1 MLGVI
6 QQRAHSLSSRKVCP
20 APPTV
25 MWIQS
30 FTSNYTHQ
38 VASSSV
44 RLPSSG
50 RARRNVVV
58 HNDTPGWAGGNSTE
72 KAMFGDVSRLG
83 GLCGATHSMELS
95 TLSPSPACATHH
107 HLNTGMR
114 DDPIPSECPS
124 LRYLHRRRAASS
136 SALHTAVVPY
146 SHACI
151 ANYCATSGERVLVL
165 ISSSCT

>member
-20 APPTV
+20 ASPTV
-25 MWIQS
+25 MRIQS

-107 HLNTGMR
+107 HLNPACVTAQ
-114 DDPIPSECPS
+114 S
-124 LRYLHRRRAASS
+124 HRIAH
-136 SALHTAVVPY
+136 LCFILAVVL
-146 SHACI
+146 HHL
-151 ANYCATSGERVLVL
+151 RH
-165 ISSSCT
+165 CTML